1 MRGAR
6 GARGAR
12 EPHAEVGKRACAS
25 YTLPVVRTGLVIVSL
40 TGILAL
46 ARDPGCGGA
55 DSSESA
61 LNAPC
66 TRSKDC
72 SAGLVCAEGVCAD
85 PDGGAVRLDGGAD
98 ATTTVDASN
107 DGG

>member
-1 MRGAR
+1 
-6 GARGAR
+6 
-12 EPHAEVGKRACAS
+12 
-25 YTLPVVRTGLVIVSL
+25 VVRTGLVIISL

-55 DSSESA
+55 DSPESA

-72 SAGLVCAEGVCAD
+72 SAGLVCAEGVCAE
-85 PDGGAVRLDGGAD
+85 PDGGVVRLDGGGD
-98 ATTTVDASN
+98 ATSTLDASN

>member
-1 MRGAR
+1 M
-6 GARGAR
+6 
-12 EPHAEVGKRACAS
+12 VLLS
-25 YTLPVVRTGLVIVSL
+25 F

-55 DSSESA
+55 DSPQSA

-72 SAGLVCAEGVCAD
+72 SGDLVCAEGVCVVPDAGIV
-85 PDGGAVRLDGGAD
+85 PADGGRPDTSTADASDDGG
-98 ATTTVDASN
+98 
-107 DGG
+107 